1 MSSFSFDSWS
11 ETKRTAFEH
20 SLHTVFSAHAES
32 RIRTATEYP
41 LQTGGKRIRPLFVFA
56 AAEAFG
62 EYNTESALCSA
73 LSIELIHTYSLVHDD
88 LPCMD
93 DDDLRRGKPTVHKQ
107 YGEAPALL
115 VGDALLTE
123 AFAVLS
129 NSPHL
134 RQTLPIIAKAA
145 GIAGMIGGQS
155 IDIGFEGQVTSL
167 DELTRLHIN
176 KTGALIKASCLLG
189 GIAAEASIRELM
201 LLETYG
207 NAVGLAFQLAD
218 DLLDEEED
226 KEENGP
232 PSFVKLLGAEETR
245 ATAMKY
251 HAQALEI
258 CSSLSNPQALC
269 ALADFSVLRTH

>member
-1 MSSFSFDSWS
+1 MSSFSFDTWS
-11 ETKRTAFEH
+11 QTQRVRFEK
-20 SLHTVFSAHAES
+20 SLHAAFSSHPES

-41 LQTGGKRIRPLFVFA
+41 LQTGGKRIRPLFVLA
-56 AAEAFG
+56 SAEAFG
-62 EYNTESALCSA
+62 AYNTESALCSA

-93 DDDLRRGKPTVHKQ
+93 DDDFRRGKPTVHKQ

-123 AFAVLS
+123 AFAVLC

-134 RQTLPIIAKAA
+134 RQTLPIISKAA
-145 GIAGMIGGQS
+145 GVSGMIGGQS
-155 IDIGFEGQVTSL
+155 IDIGFEGEVTSVE
-167 DELTRLHIN
+167 ELTQLHIN

-189 GIAAEASIRELM
+189 GIAAEASIRDLV

-232 PSFVKLLGAEETR
+232 PSFVKLLGAEQTR

-251 HAQALEI
+251 HSQAREICQALP
-258 CSSLSNPQALC
+258 NPQALR
-269 ALADFSVLRTH
+269 ALADFSVSRTH

>member
-1 MSSFSFDSWS
+1 MSPFSFDTWS
-11 ETKRTAFEH
+11 QSQRVSFEE
-20 SLHTVFSAHAES
+20 SLHSVFSYHAES
-32 RIRTATEYP
+32 SIRAATEYP
-41 LQTGGKRIRPLFVFA
+41 LKTGGKRIRPLFVFA

-62 EYNTESALCSA
+62 DYNSDSALYSA

-123 AFAVLS
+123 AFAVLC
-129 NSPHL
+129 NSPHVK
-134 RQTLPIIAKAA
+134 QTLPIISKAA
-145 GIAGMIGGQS
+145 GISGMIGGQS
-155 IDIGFEGQVTSL
+155 IDIGFEGDVTSL
-167 DELTRLHIN
+167 EALTRLHIN

-201 LLETYG
+201 LLEEYG

-226 KEENGP
+226 KEEDGP

-245 ATAMKY
+245 AAAMKY
-251 HAQALEI
+251 HAQAIEL
-258 CSSLSNPQALC
+258 CSSLPNPQALH
-269 ALADFSVLRTH
+269 ALADFSVSRTH

>member
-11 ETKRTAFEH
+11 QTQRTKFER
-20 SLHTVFSAHAES
+20 SLRSVFSSHSES
-32 RIRTATEYP
+32 CIRTAIEYP
-41 LQTGGKRIRPLFVFA
+41 LQTGGKRIRPLFVLA

-62 EYNTESALCSA
+62 EYNTESALCSS

-134 RQTLPIIAKAA
+134 KQTLPIISKAA
-145 GIAGMIGGQS
+145 GISGMIGGQS
-155 IDIGFEGQVTSL
+155 IDIGFEGAVTTL
-167 DELTRLHIN
+167 EDLTRLHVH

-245 ATAMKY
+245 ATALRY

-258 CSSLSNPQALC
+258 CLSLPNPQALR
-269 ALADFSVLRTH
+269 ALADFSVSRTY

>member
-1 MSSFSFDSWS
+1 MSLFSFDAWS
-11 ETKRTAFEH
+11 QKTRSSFEE
-20 SLHTVFSAHAES
+20 SLAQVFSPHPSS
-32 RIRTATEYP
+32 RMRTATEYP
-41 LQTGGKRIRPLFVFA
+41 LQTGGKRIRPLFVFG

-62 EYNTESALCSA
+62 SFEPQSAMCSA

-93 DDDLRRGKPTVHKQ
+93 DDDERRGKPTVHKQ

-123 AFAVLS
+123 AFAVLCK
-129 NSPHL
+129 SPHL
-134 RQTLPIIAKAA
+134 VQTLPIISKAA
-145 GIAGMIGGQS
+145 GVSGMIGGQS
-155 IDIGFEGQVTSL
+155 IDIGFEGEVTSL
-167 DELTRLHIN
+167 ERLTVLHQN
-176 KTGALIKASCLLG
+176 KTGALIKASCILG

-207 NAVGLAFQLAD
+207 SAVGLAFQLAD

-232 PSFVKLLGAEETR
+232 PSFVKLLGAEKTR
-245 ATAMKY
+245 KAAQQY
-251 HAQALEI
+251 HEQAHEA
-258 CSSLSNPQALC
+258 CSSLPNPQALR
-269 ALADFSVLRTH
+269 ALADFSISRTH